1 LKNYILAFKVKS
13 RLSNTGDTFRL
24 HNEEFIKITL
34 AGKSLKLYFALNPK
48 SYDDTSIPVDDVGD
62 KKMYRDM
69 PLMFKVKSNL
79 SLKRAKILIDDLMKS
94 KDLAQ
99 KAVGSIQWSL
109 QFKNF

>member
-1 LKNYILAFKVKS
+1 
-13 RLSNTGDTFRL
+13 
-24 HNEEFIKITL
+24 
-34 AGKSLKLYFALNPK
+34 
-48 SYDDTSIPVDDVGD
+48 
-62 KKMYRDM
+62 MYRDL

-99 KAVGSIQWSL
+99 KAIGSIQWSL